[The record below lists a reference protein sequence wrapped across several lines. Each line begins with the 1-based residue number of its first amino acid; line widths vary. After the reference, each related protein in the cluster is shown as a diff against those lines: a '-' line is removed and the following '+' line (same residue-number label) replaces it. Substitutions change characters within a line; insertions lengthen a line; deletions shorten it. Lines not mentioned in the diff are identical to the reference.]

1 MKDASENTILPD
13 NFVREF
19 YNFLTER
26 IGESGIKKLPIGS
39 NRYDLI
45 DEEKVIADRFEEK
58 QELFNL
64 KKELKELLIKSFDN
78 SIEKLKGTLI
88 THSPA
93 YDDIIALQSRY
104 NRINNYFQKGLVGF
118 TETDKEI
125 IKIENAYIYIINNLE
140 DEELKKKTR
149 ESRVEKGNFP
159 PNLSQNRT

>member
-1 MKDASENTILPD
+1 MKDASENTMLPD
-13 NFVREF
+13 NLVREF
-19 YNFLTER
+19 YNFLAER
-26 IGESGIKKLPIGS
+26 IGENSTKELPIGN

-78 SIEKLKGTLI
+78 SIEKLKGALI

-104 NRINNYFQKGLVGF
+104 NRINNYFQKGLIDF

-149 ESRVEKGNFP
+149 ENKA
-159 PNLSQNRT
+159 